1 MYGNYSHFMKFP
13 TGFGGEYFTRL
24 QRRDRLERSS
34 GDGEIRITGLGLN
47 WEGGHV
53 CLSASIVC
61 FRVSVCVSARAGVRG
76 TDGERDG
83 GRVGEN
89 GP

>member
-13 TGFGGEYFTRL
+13 TGFGGECFTRL

-61 FRVSVCVSARAGVRG
+61 FRGQSFADLLVGRAKLVPG
-76 TDGERDG
+76 
-83 GRVGEN
+83 
-89 GP
+89 